1 MKTEI
6 KKELG
11 ICGLHLKINIH
22 EINVLNDAKSA
33 LEKGLELRKASKD
46 ADDEYSRARWSSQLS
61 EEEKQ
66 ALAKKGTEAEKA
78 VEAHQQREMAAVEV
92 LFGFV
97 TKMLEDYPQ
106 TEKCGFE
113 PRKFTI

>member
-1 MKTEI
+1 MKTRI

-11 ICGLHLKINIH
+11 ICGITLDINVH
-22 EINVLNDAKSA
+22 EINVLNAAKDA

-46 ADDEYSRARWSSQLS
+46 ADDEYSRVRWNNQYS

-66 ALAKKGTEAEKA
+66 TIAEKGTEAERA
-78 VEAHQQREMAAVEV
+78 LEAHQPKEMAAVEV
-92 LFGFV
+92 FFGFIS
-97 TKMLEDYPQ
+97 KMFQDYPQ